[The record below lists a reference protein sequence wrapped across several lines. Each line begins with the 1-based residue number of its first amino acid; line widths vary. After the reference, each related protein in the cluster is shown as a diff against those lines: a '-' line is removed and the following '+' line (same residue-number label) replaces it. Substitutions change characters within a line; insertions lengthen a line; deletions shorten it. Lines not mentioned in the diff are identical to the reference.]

1 MADEAPLLQ
10 LDRVDRVYG
19 QGSTRVHAVKGVSL
33 SIQGGQMVA
42 LMGPSGSGKTTLL
55 NLMGG
60 LDRPTGGRVLYEGVD
75 IHTFSSR
82 RALHW
87 RRKEIGFIFQAF
99 ALIPTLSAVE
109 NVEIGLHIA
118 GVPFRERRRR
128 ATECLERLGL
138 TKRLHQS
145 VLQLSGGE
153 QQRVAIARALAHRP
167 RLILADEPT
176 GELDVNTGLGV
187 LALFRR
193 VVDKDKATI
202 CMVTHDPKARQFAD
216 ITYHLRDG
224 RIVERES
231 LELQAGSIQPT
242 PGETEAQGG

>member
-1 MADEAPLLQ
+1 MATAPPECM
-10 LDRVDRVYG
+10 RCG
-19 QGSTRVHAVKGVSL
+19 GVSL
-33 SIQGGQMVA
+33 SIPQGRLVA

-60 LDRPTGGRVLYEGVD
+60 LDRPTKGRVLYEGTD
-75 IHTFSSR
+75 IQTFSAR
-82 RALHW
+82 RALAW
-87 RRKEIGFIFQAF
+87 RRKELGFVFQSF

-128 ATECLERLGL
+128 AAECLERLGL
-138 TKRLHQS
+138 TRRLHQS
-145 VLQLSGGE
+145 GE

-193 VVDKDKATI
+193 LVDEDSTTI
-202 CMVTHDPKARQFAD
+202 CMVTHDPKAQRFAD
-216 ITYHLRDG
+216 VTYHLRDG
-224 RIVERES
+224 RVVDATFPG
-231 LELQAGSIQPT
+231 LQYVAARPT
-242 PGETEAQGG
+242 PSETEAQEG